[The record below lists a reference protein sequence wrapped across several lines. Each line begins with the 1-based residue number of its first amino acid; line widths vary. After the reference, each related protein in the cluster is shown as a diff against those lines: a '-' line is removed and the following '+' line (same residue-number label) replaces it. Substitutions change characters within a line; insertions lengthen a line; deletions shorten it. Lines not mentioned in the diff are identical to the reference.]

1 MFSQMTV
8 ARRLSLGFGLMLAIL
23 VAVTAIGVLKV
34 QSIDAAL
41 AANSQEHALIQRY
54 AINFRGSAHD
64 RAIAARDV
72 VLSGNPQDVDK
83 ELALIQQ
90 LARFYAE
97 SAAPLEKLIAAS
109 VDAAD
114 LNRLYGD
121 IKTIEAQA
129 VASTQAIAAKVAAGD
144 AEAARTLLWT
154 QAKPQYVQWLGA
166 INRLIDYEEARIQAR
181 IKVAQGEASGFLTV
195 MLLALAV
202 ALVCGVVLA
211 VTISRSVIGQLGAEP
226 VALGDVAKRVA
237 EGDLHP
243 VAGVASAPRESV
255 LASLGVMQASLA
267 QVVTEVRQASDLIT
281 TGSSEIA
288 SGNADLS
295 RRTEDQAS
303 HLQRTSA
310 SMEQMNAAVRA
321 NAATAKEA
329 TQLATT
335 ASSAAE
341 RGGEVMRQVIGTMD
355 EITASSKKIADIIS
369 VIDGIAFQ
377 TNILALNAAVE
388 AARAGEQGRGF
399 AVVAGE
405 VRSLAQRSAEA
416 AREIKTLI
424 GTSVEKVE
432 AGAHLVNSAGDT
444 INDIVSQVGQVA
456 ALIREIS
463 ASTSEQTIGIGQV
476 SEAVTELDQST
487 QQNAALVEQ
496 SASAA
501 NSLHRQAERLA
512 EVVRVF
518 KMGHAQAQ
526 AQAPREGRVQA
537 SLSAPQR
544 HGRPALPR

>member
-1 MFSQMTV
+1 MFAQMTV
-8 ARRLSLGFGLMLAIL
+8 ARRLTVGFGLMLAIL
-23 VAVTAIGVLKV
+23 VVVTAIGVVKV
-34 QSIDAAL
+34 QSIDSAL

-72 VLSGNPQDVDK
+72 VLSGSPQDVEK

-97 SAAPLEKLIAAS
+97 SAGPLEKLIAS
-109 VDAAD
+109 SFDSGD
-114 LNRLYGD
+114 LTRLYGD
-121 IKTIEAQA
+121 IKAIEAQA
-129 VASTQAIAAKVAAGD
+129 VSTTQAVVAKVAAGD
-144 AEAARTLLWT
+144 ADAARNLLWS

-166 INRLIDYEEARIQAR
+166 INKLIDYEEARIQAR
-181 IKVAQGEASGFLTV
+181 NKVAQDEASGFLTV
-195 MLLALAV
+195 MILALAV

-211 VTISRSVIGQLGAEP
+211 LAISRSVIGQLGAEP

-243 VAGVASAPRESV
+243 VRGVEFAPRESV

-267 QVVTEVRQASDLIT
+267 KVVREVRQASDFIT

-295 RRTEDQAS
+295 RRTEEQS
-303 HLQRTSA
+303 THLQKTSA
-310 SMEQMNAAVRA
+310 SMEEMNASVRS
-321 NAATAKEA
+321 NAETAKEA

-335 ASSAAE
+335 ASGAAE

-355 EITASSKKIADIIS
+355 DITASSKKIADIIG

-388 AARAGEQGRGF
+388 AARAGDQGRGF

-405 VRSLAQRSAEA
+405 VRSLAQRSAAA
-416 AREIKTLI
+416 AREIKDLI
-424 GTSVEKVE
+424 GTSVSKVE
-432 AGAHLVNSAGDT
+432 AGASLVGSAGDT
-444 INDIVSQVGQVA
+444 MDDIVSQVRRVA
-456 ALIREIS
+456 SLITEINS
-463 ASTSEQTIGIGQV
+463 STTEQTVGIGQV
-476 SEAVTELDQST
+476 SDAVADLDRTT
-487 QQNAALVEQ
+487 QQNSALVEQ

-501 NSLHRQAERLA
+501 ESLHHQAARLA

-518 KMGHAQAQ
+518 KM
-526 AQAPREGRVQA
+526 EGGEHLVRARA
-537 SLSAPQR
+537 SDA
-544 HGRPALPR
+544 HALPSPTPSSMSLKSLPR